1 MYKDNPQTAYKQE
14 LKEKILTS
22 SMHEFLIHG
31 VKSVRMD
38 DIANSLGISKR
49 TLYEIYSN
57 KEELLL
63 EGVRLKEEEYDRHM
77 TAYSLDSSHTVIDII
92 IEFYKRQVGYLSSA
106 SPMFFT
112 DLHKYAQVMAYLD
125 RLHAVRRSYALDF
138 FTRGVREGY
147 FRADVDYI
155 IMLRLGSAAMETV
168 MKEQMYN
175 EYDLKHIFH
184 NVILLNIRGLCT
196 AEGIKLLDHFLDHE
210 TQPQ

>member
-77 TAYSLDSSHTVIDII
+77 TAYSLNHSHTVIDII
-92 IEFYKRQVGYLSSA
+92 IEFYKRQVSYLSSA
-106 SPMFFT
+106 SPLFFT
-112 DLHKYAQVMAYLD
+112 DLHKYGQVMDYLD
-125 RLHAVRRSYALDF
+125 
-138 FTRGVREGY
+138 
-147 FRADVDYI
+147 
-155 IMLRLGSAAMETV
+155 
-168 MKEQMYN
+168 K
-175 EYDLKHIFH
+175 
-184 NVILLNIRGLCT
+184 
-196 AEGIKLLDHFLDHE
+196 
-210 TQPQ
+210 

>member
-147 FRADVDYI
+147 FRADVDYN

-196 AEGIKLLDHFLDHE
+196 TEGIKLLDHFLDNE
-210 TQPQ
+210 PRKQ

>member
-106 SPMFFT
+106 SPLFFT

-125 RLHAVRRSYALDF
+125 KLHAVRRSYALDF

-147 FRADVDYI
+147 FRADVDYN
-155 IMLRLGSAAMETV
+155 IMLRL
-168 MKEQMYN
+168 
-175 EYDLKHIFH
+175 
-184 NVILLNIRGLCT
+184 
-196 AEGIKLLDHFLDHE
+196 
-210 TQPQ
+210 

>member
-63 EGVRLKEEEYDRHM
+63 EP
-77 TAYSLDSSHTVIDII
+77 SSTS
-92 IEFYKRQVGYLSSA
+92 LSSSTSA
-106 SPMFFT
+106 RWVIFPALPLCSSQTFT
-112 DLHKYAQVMAYLD
+112 NMH
-125 RLHAVRRSYALDF
+125 R
-138 FTRGVREGY
+138 
-147 FRADVDYI
+147 
-155 IMLRLGSAAMETV
+155 
-168 MKEQMYN
+168 
-175 EYDLKHIFH
+175 
-184 NVILLNIRGLCT
+184 
-196 AEGIKLLDHFLDHE
+196 
-210 TQPQ
+210 